1 METNVETSEVNGYTE
16 EEFLAL
22 LALLDVNLKNL
33 YVSARKYRGGETPEE
48 RFLILDMYRT
58 AVTSAKGW
66 KRNGR

>member
-1 METNVETSEVNGYTE
+1 MEKELEGYTE

-22 LALLDVNLKNL
+22 LALLDMNLKNL
-33 YVSARKYRGGETPEE
+33 YVSARKYRYGEENTPEE
-48 RFLILDMYRT
+48 RFLIIDMYRK

>member
-33 YVSARKYRGGETPEE
+33 YVSARKYREENTPEE
-48 RFLILDMYRT
+48 RFLIIDMYRK
-58 AVTSAKGW
+58 AVTSANRWRIEK
-66 KRNGR
+66 